1 MISGTTTVGNLNP
14 IAKLELDI
22 DQRFAGL
29 RRLLEL
35 TDRIDPGVLL
45 DETFRQIEEMCKA
58 RVPFDSIEFSLLDD
72 LGDRLTRRW
81 LH

>member
-14 IAKLELDI
+14 VAKLELDI

-29 RRLLEL
+29 RRLLEV

-58 RVPFDSIEFSLLDD
+58 RVPFDSIVRPE
-72 LGDRLTRRW
+72 
-81 LH
+81 